1 MNCPVFPKRGSPAPN
16 PLDFKEQRENIC
28 LPFHVNTPGKPD
40 MSQPSSVSDLNCYD
54 RACEQA
60 IAMCDGNPLSTI
72 KALILA
78 NEYLETELRQ
88 WQLLARDHR
97 ASAGLSRTNCDAA

>member
-1 MNCPVFPKRGSPAPN
+1 MSGIPRALSSAPN
-16 PLDFKEQRENIC
+16 PLDLFGTKREHLIS
-28 LPFHVNTPGKPD
+28 FHANTPGKPD
-40 MSQPSSVSDLNCYD
+40 MSQPSSMSDLNCYD

-78 NEYLETELRQ
+78 NEYLEMELRQ
-88 WQLLARDHR
+88 WQLSAGDHR
-97 ASAGLSRTNCDAA
+97 ASASLSRTNYDAA